1 MVIVGRSLGR
11 YTRRIGIGNKIADT
25 HFEDIFSLSRKPFC
39 RHVMLCDVTDCRII
53 NEREDQLL
61 FLRSLLCTK

>member
-39 RHVMLCDVTDCRII
+39 RHVMLCDVTAGII

-61 FLRSLLCTK
+61 FLRFLLCTK